1 MGQAL
6 QQFLGKIGDFQEPLA
21 KLALLH
27 QRARAPAAPVNHLL
41 VGQHGHVDRI
51 PIDRRFL
58 AIDQIVGIKVE
69 EQRLL
74 VAVIV
79 RLAGGDLAAPVQRET
94 EALQLRLHVGDVLAR
109 PAAGVHAL
117 FHGGVFGRHAK
128 GVPAHWVQHLKALH
142 RLIAGQHVTHRIVA
156 DMADVDAPRRIGK
169 HLQHIGA
176 GLGAGI
182 IGAEALGLVPRALPA
197 PVGHGR
203 IETFTHTTTC
213 LALNWL
219 GLPEPRHLAA
229 GGNPQTIGA
238 QILVE
243 DGDSHLHP
251 LAGIAGI
258 GVPIGDDDAARTVGL
273 HQRHERQHIKAG
285 APQVGINTDGGN
297 IAGRQRIAAANH
309 PVMLNVKQP
318 VGHVDAVVVA
328 MRATAQ
334 SQHQGNRQAGARRES
349 KVGAAR
355 SWCSSHRRSKSHS
368 CGALARHR
376 PNPAGTPPLCVKGIW
391 GRPKQSMFS
400 ASITAATIAASGLA
414 LGHHGQ
420 AAIAGQSEGC

>member
-1 MGQAL
+1 MIGGNGHEAGAKNGVGAGGVNLDLAGEIRALKPALCALRFADPVLLHQPHLLGPAVEVREAL

-219 GLPEPRHLAA
+219 GLPEP
-229 GGNPQTIGA
+229 
-238 QILVE
+238 
-243 DGDSHLHP
+243 
-251 LAGIAGI
+251 
-258 GVPIGDDDAARTVGL
+258 
-273 HQRHERQHIKAG
+273 
-285 APQVGINTDGGN
+285 
-297 IAGRQRIAAANH
+297 
-309 PVMLNVKQP
+309 
-318 VGHVDAVVVA
+318 
-328 MRATAQ
+328 
-334 SQHQGNRQAGARRES
+334 
-349 KVGAAR
+349 
-355 SWCSSHRRSKSHS
+355 
-368 CGALARHR
+368 
-376 PNPAGTPPLCVKGIW
+376 PAGT
-391 GRPKQSMFS
+391 
-400 ASITAATIAASGLA
+400 GLVLEFNA
-414 LGHHGQ
+414 EWRRG
-420 AAIAGQSEGC
+420 ADRAPW